1 MQLFKFDTSLNFMRF
16 RWFAVGLSSLLVLLS
31 IALLLTRG
39 INWGLDFTGGTVLEL
54 SFAQTANLDLLR
66 QHLAQAGYAEAVV
79 QFFGSSND
87 VLVRLPSDASAAQQ
101 QLGEQVF
108 QLLQA
113 QSDVAITLS
122 RVEFVGP
129 SVGEELK
136 QDGGLAV
143 LVALLGI
150 LVYVG
155 FRFEWRLSLG
165 AVLALAHDVILT
177 LGLFS
182 LLQIEFDLTVLAAI
196 LALIGYSIND
206 TIVVFD
212 RVREMFRKL
221 RDESV
226 LETVNQAI
234 TSTLNRTV
242 ITSATTMLVLFVL
255 YFKGGA
261 LIHGFATALLFG
273 IAVGTY
279 SSVYVAS
286 SVAVLMGLSRE
297 DLMPPK
303 PVETEEG
310 EPLV

>member
-1 MQLFKFDTSLNFMRF
+1 MQLFRNDLSINFMRW
-16 RWFAVGLSSLLVLLS
+16 RWLAVVLSSLLVVLS
-31 IALLLTRG
+31 LVLLLTRG
-39 INWGLDFTGGTVLEL
+39 LNWGLDFTGGTVLEL
-54 SFAQTANLDLLR
+54 SFAQAANLDLLR
-66 QHLAQAGYAEAVV
+66 QQLTQAGYAEAVV
-79 QFFGSSND
+79 QFFGSTHD
-87 VLVRLPSDASAAQQ
+87 VLVRLPSEAGAVQQ
-101 QLGEQVF
+101 QVGEQVF
-108 QLLQA
+108 RALQA
-113 QSDVAITLS
+113 QSEVAMTLS

-165 AVLALAHDVILT
+165 AVLSLAHDVILT

-182 LLQIEFDLTVLAAI
+182 LLQLEFDLTVLAAI

-221 RDESV
+221 RDETV
-226 LETVNQAI
+226 LETINQAI

-242 ITSATTMLVLFVL
+242 ITSLTTMLVLVVL
-255 YFKGGA
+255 FFKGGA

-286 SVAVLMGLSRE
+286 GVAVLLGLSRE
-297 DLMPPK
+297 DLLAPK
-303 PVETEEG
+303 PVSEQEELQ
-310 EPLV
+310 P

>member
-1 MQLFKFDTSLNFMRF
+1 MQLFRNDLSINFMRW
-16 RWFAVGLSSLLVLLS
+16 RWLAVVLSSLLVVLS
-31 IALLLTRG
+31 LVLLLTRG
-39 INWGLDFTGGTVLEL
+39 LNWGLDFTGGTVLEL
-54 SFAQTANLDLLR
+54 SFAQAANLDLLR
-66 QHLAQAGYAEAVV
+66 QQLTQAGYAEAVV
-79 QFFGSSND
+79 QFFGSTHD
-87 VLVRLPSDASAAQQ
+87 VLVRLPSEAGAVQQ
-101 QLGEQVF
+101 QVGDQVF
-108 QLLQA
+108 RALKA
-113 QSDVAITLS
+113 QSEVAMTLS

-165 AVLALAHDVILT
+165 AVLSLAHDVILT

-182 LLQIEFDLTVLAAI
+182 LLQLEFDLTVLAAI

-221 RDESV
+221 RDETV
-226 LETVNQAI
+226 LETINQAI

-242 ITSATTMLVLFVL
+242 ITSLTTMLVLVVL
-255 YFKGGA
+255 FFKGGA

-286 SVAVLMGLSRE
+286 GVAVLLGLSRE
-297 DLMPPK
+297 DLLAPK
-303 PVETEEG
+303 PVSEQEELQ
-310 EPLV
+310 P

>member
-1 MQLFKFDTSLNFMRF
+1 MQLFRNDLSINFMRW
-16 RWFAVGLSSLLVLLS
+16 RWLAVVLSSLLVVLS
-31 IALLLTRG
+31 VVLLLTRG
-39 INWGLDFTGGTVLEL
+39 LNWGLDFTGGTVLEL
-54 SFAQTANLDLLR
+54 SFAQAANLDLLR
-66 QHLAQAGYAEAVV
+66 QQLTQAGYAEAVV
-79 QFFGSSND
+79 QFFGSTHD
-87 VLVRLPSDASAAQQ
+87 VLVRLPSEAGAVQQ
-101 QLGEQVF
+101 QVGDQVF
-108 QLLQA
+108 RALQA
-113 QSDVAITLS
+113 QSEVAMTLS

-165 AVLALAHDVILT
+165 AVLSLAHDVILT

-182 LLQIEFDLTVLAAI
+182 LLQLEFDLTVLAAI

-221 RDESV
+221 RDETV
-226 LETVNQAI
+226 LETINQAI

-242 ITSATTMLVLFVL
+242 ITSLTTMLVLVVL
-255 YFKGGA
+255 FFKGGA

-286 SVAVLMGLSRE
+286 GVAVLLGLSRE
-297 DLMPPK
+297 DLLAPK
-303 PVETEEG
+303 PVSEQEELQ
-310 EPLV
+310 P

>member
-1 MQLFKFDTSLNFMRF
+1 MQLFRNDLSINFMRW
-16 RWFAVGLSSLLVLLS
+16 RWLAVVLSSLLVVLS
-31 IALLLTRG
+31 LVLLLTRG
-39 INWGLDFTGGTVLEL
+39 LNWGLDFTGGTVLEL
-54 SFAQTANLDLLR
+54 SFAQAANLDLLR
-66 QHLAQAGYAEAVV
+66 QQLTQAGYAEAVV
-79 QFFGSSND
+79 QFFGSTHD
-87 VLVRLPSDASAAQQ
+87 VLVRLPSEAGAVQQ
-101 QLGEQVF
+101 QVGEQVF
-108 QLLQA
+108 RALQA
-113 QSDVAITLS
+113 QSEVAMTLS

-286 SVAVLMGLSRE
+286 SVAVLLGLSRE